1 MMHGMYGYGPIFM
14 IIFWF
19 ILIGFGIYLLK
30 KFANGDNK
38 TTKNSENIN
47 KQTNTPIEALQLRLA
62 KGEIDEAE
70 YERLKNI
77 IKRDQE

>member
-14 IIFWF
+14 IIFWLL
-19 ILIGFGIYLLK
+19 LIGFGIYLLK
-30 KFANGDNK
+30 KFASGDNQ
-38 TTKNSENIN
+38 TTKNNDNIN
-47 KQTNTPIEALQLRLA
+47 KQTNTPLETLQLRLA

>member
-1 MMHGMYGYGPIFM
+1 MMHGMYGYGPIVM
-14 IIFWF
+14 IIFCI
-19 ILIGFGIYLLK
+19 ILIGFGIYLLI

-38 TTKNSENIN
+38 NAKNNHTIY
-47 KQTNTPIEALQLRLA
+47 KQKSTPLETLQLRLA